1 MRTETRRGRYDDKIA
16 SGAVRNFPISL
27 CAINFQ
33 CDENLAYLIRTAA
46 CFGSENLHVIG
57 SVPSYEELRRKSGT
71 LNHYVNMHQYSTPSQ
86 FLDYARQTRMGVLS
100 AELDDE
106 AKNIHSYDFID
117 AINRYGHIC
126 IVVGNETTG
135 VPAEILVNSEKIYI
149 PMPGAGFCLN
159 TSQTANIMMY
169 EAIRQ
174 IENPHLRKTEKFAT
188 AVFHD

>member
-16 SGAVRNFPISL
+16 SGMVRNFPISI

-57 SVPSYEELRRKSGT
+57 SLPDYEELRRKSGT

-86 FLDYARQTRMGVLS
+86 FLDYARQTRMGILS

-106 AKNIHSYDFID
+106 AKNIHSYDFIN

-135 VPAEILVNSEKIYI
+135 VPAEILANSEKIYI
-149 PMPGAGFCLN
+149 PMPGVGFCLN

-169 EAIRQ
+169 EAVRQ
-174 IENPHLRKTEKFAT
+174 IESYHMKQYERFAT

>member
-1 MRTETRRGRYDDKIA
+1 MRTETRRGRYDDKIT

-57 SVPSYEELRRKSGT
+57 SLPNYEELRRKSGT

-106 AKNIHSYDFID
+106 AKNIHSYDFVN

-135 VPAEILVNSEKIYI
+135 VPAEILANSEKIYI

-159 TSQTANIMMY
+159 TSQSANIMMY
-169 EAIRQ
+169 EAVRQ
-174 IENPHLRKTEKFAT
+174 IEHYRTQRSERFAT